1 MTPEQQNQVIEAE
14 VELFF
19 RKFYKEL
26 VKEQA
31 HPMTAVNVGMNLILV
46 VRKQVESI
54 EEGLIDKVKE
64 QLAAAL

>member
-26 VKEQA
+26 VKSQA